1 MTEPGSSGVTRL
13 LLAWRKGDAAALD
26 QLTPIVYSE
35 LRQLARRHMEQERVG
50 HVLQTTALVHEA
62 YLRLVDQSVGFENRR
77 HFFGVAA
84 RLMRQ
89 VLVDHARRH
98 NAAKRGGGNVPLS
111 LDEMK
116 IPIERA
122 DELIRLD
129 DALEGL
135 SRIDAR
141 KARIFELRYFGG
153 LTIEE
158 TCALLDI
165 SHATVERDTKL
176 AKAWLHREMARA
188 RA

>member
-1 MTEPGSSGVTRL
+1 M
-13 LLAWRKGDAAALD
+13 
-26 QLTPIVYSE
+26 
-35 LRQLARRHMEQERVG
+35 
-50 HVLQTTALVHEA
+50 
-62 YLRLVDQSVGFENRR
+62 
-77 HFFGVAA
+77 
-84 RLMRQ
+84 
-89 VLVDHARRH
+89 
-98 NAAKRGGGNVPLS
+98 PLS

-141 KARIFELRYFGG
+141 KARIVELRYFGG